1 MQSDRLNKRSFD
13 YAETLAGKYNA
24 LTAKALNDEMRA
36 KVDPSKI
43 TWLVVGDAAKV
54 KPQLEALGLPIE
66 MVTEAANTTASKT
79 TK

>member
-1 MQSDRLNKRSFD
+1 VR
-13 YAETLAGKYNA
+13 A
-24 LTAKALNDEMRA
+24 LVNPDKF
-36 KVDPSKI
+36 
-43 TWLVVGDAAKV
+43 TWVVVGDAAKV

>member
-1 MQSDRLNKRSFD
+1 
-13 YAETLAGKYNA
+13 

-36 KVDPSKI
+36 KIDPAKI

-66 MVTEAANTTASKT
+66 MVGEAANTSASNNAK
-79 TK
+79 